1 VYIIIKETKK
11 KKVMGRGAR
20 DNLHLKHKQRCQQF
34 NILQHEQQQ
43 TTYYQKK
50 KKTMVLF
57 RKNLSGHTHAFSP
70 TISSSFS
77 WIRKFKD
84 EGDIHS
90 HGHVYL

>member
-1 VYIIIKETKK
+1 MYIIIKETKK

-50 KKTMVLF
+50 KKLWSSLERIYQATLMLSHLPFLLLF
-57 RKNLSGHTHAFSP
+57 
-70 TISSSFS
+70 
-77 WIRKFKD
+77 
-84 EGDIHS
+84 
-90 HGHVYL
+90 HG